1 MAFDGVL
8 AFQGRDH
15 ITASQLGRIVEGVAG
30 KGRYIL
36 PTLHGLKAT
45 MQTANKVRIDTG
57 DLVIDGR
64 VVTNE
69 EAVDLTVESG
79 TSGYKRNDLVVCHY
93 RKDASTGVE
102 RFDAKVLKG
111 TPTTGTPADPTYDA
125 GDISAGG
132 SEAIMPLWR
141 IPIDGITPGTP
152 VQVADTA
159 QSLKSLGDSVS
170 QRLSGPKLLWS
181 GRCRS
186 GSITVPGSMS
196 YSLFA
201 ARINSDDVLF
211 GVRLGDSTVSFTAN
225 AAWDAADAGATS
237 MAVAGVRFMAR
248 GDTWTFG
255 GGGRYNAGNDYS
267 YGIGAVCSIYGI
279 V

>member
-30 KGRYIL
+30 RGRYIL

-45 MQTANKVRIDTG
+45 MQTANKVRVDTG

-93 RKDASTGVE
+93 RKDVSTGVE

-170 QRLSGPKLLWS
+170 RHQFKPQKTATFTAPCSGLLLIRGFLSDAWGYGGCSVGLTNETPS
-181 GRCRS
+181 GLTEIWRRNSYIRS
-186 GSITVPGSMS
+186 GDTIGRLLSCSGL
-196 YSLFA
+196 YS
-201 ARINSDDVLF
+201 
-211 GVRLGDSTVSFTAN
+211 GVIE
-225 AAWDAADAGATS
+225 
-237 MAVAGVRFMAR
+237 
-248 GDTWTFG
+248 
-255 GGGRYNAGNDYS
+255 GNDYTVKLS
-267 YGIGAVCSIYGI
+267 TDGAIGHGVFSIE
-279 V
+279 VEFMPM